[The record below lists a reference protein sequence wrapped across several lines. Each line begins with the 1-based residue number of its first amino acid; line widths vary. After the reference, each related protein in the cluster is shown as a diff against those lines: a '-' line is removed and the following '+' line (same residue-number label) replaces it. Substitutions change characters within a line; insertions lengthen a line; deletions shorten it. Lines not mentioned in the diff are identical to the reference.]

1 MRSDTHVTGRR
12 DGQRLVIVRPA
23 RLPRPAPRRRGGR
36 GLVVLQKVACAPP
49 QPFPPTPLP
58 RPANLL
64 RSSRSRSRTSKK
76 LFVSV
81 SSLPH
86 VGRGLGCCCARKK
99 CYTSL
104 RPPLRRRRRRC
115 PCTEARRTPPPPT
128 EERREELPKSTTQF
142 PPPPSEPLPP
152 LADDPQLLSM
162 LAGEED
168 SNKEPVEFCPSKR
181 QAGLAIDKKNRQ
193 YIQKRH
199 SPIHFKPIGLFGL
212 EAKVSLVQAD
222 KDSSSSRSSRSSRQW
237 SGR

>member
-1 MRSDTHVTGRR
+1 MHRGEADAAAA
-12 DGQRLVIVRPA
+12 DGGA
-23 RLPRPAPRRRGGR
+23 TRGTA
-36 GLVVLQKVACAPP
+36 KINDAI
-49 QPFPPTPLP
+49 
-58 RPANLL
+58 
-64 RSSRSRSRTSKK
+64 
-76 LFVSV
+76 
-81 SSLPH
+81 
-86 VGRGLGCCCARKK
+86 
-99 CYTSL
+99 
-104 RPPLRRRRRRC
+104 
-115 PCTEARRTPPPPT
+115 
-128 EERREELPKSTTQF
+128 

-222 KDSSSSRSSRSSRQW
+222 KDSSSSSSRQW